1 MKFDDID
8 NVVFLKN
15 ILTRLD
21 MALQQT
27 YEFTSRQEAEHDSGG
42 IPGFKE
48 GYRCNVSVHSDGS
61 GSSIKLDGCYLG
73 VKVAYLIEAEIT
85 EQQER
90 VLERLRE
97 LGVEC

>member
-21 MALQQT
+21 KALQQT
-27 YEFTSRQEAEHDSGG
+27 YEFTSHQEEHDSGG
-42 IPGFKE
+42 IPGFE
-48 GYRCNVSVHSDGS
+48 DGYRCNVSVHSDGS

-73 VKVAYLIEAEIT
+73 VKLAYAIEAEIN
-85 EQQER
+85 EQKER

-97 LGVEC
+97 LGVEV